1 MVEEKGGGITSKLH
15 VLFSLLDLKLFIYFL
30 MAREVVSGR
39 IVYIYLIN

>member
-30 MAREVVSGR
+30 MAREVMSGR